1 MKRRFIVYSVWFMA
15 IMLVPFFTLSKSY
28 AYTVS
33 SDELIER
40 AKDLDS
46 RTVVYRGEL
55 VTGILNRGAHSWI
68 NLNDG
73 SNAIGVWCDTDLLKN
88 IKHAGSY
95 KTKGDIIEVEGI
107 FIFVGINPTTD
118 FIDVDK
124 DGGGFIKTSQRLE
137 TSIPGI
143 YAAGDCRT
151 TPLLQVATAVGDG
164 ALAAW
169 AAIDYVETFDNEAK
183 GV

>member
-15 IMLVPFFTLSKSY
+15 IMLVPFFTFSKSY

-107 FIFVGINPTTD
+107 FNRACSEHGGELDMHAYRIDIMKNGFRMDERIDKKIPLASLIFFLFT
-118 FIDVDK
+118 
-124 DGGGFIKTSQRLE
+124 
-137 TSIPGI
+137 
-143 YAAGDCRT
+143 A
-151 TPLLQVATAVGDG
+151 LLIVRYRDRV
-164 ALAAW
+164 
-169 AAIDYVETFDNEAK
+169 
-183 GV
+183 